1 MNKLVAALTVSA
13 IAAGSLATFAL
24 AQASAPTEAFTM
36 RVMPGDMGLLGPDQK
51 HHDSME
57 PASFVLHKG
66 VKVTL
71 TIINYDDSGH
81 TISAPDM
88 NLLAMVA
95 PGIKLVPG
103 ATSDTKG
110 EIDLPRPES
119 GVKPVVTTVTFTP
132 ATAGQFRWNCL
143 IPCDGDANAAW
154 AMSDGVG
161 GPGQL
166 GYMAGY
172 FTVL

>member
-1 MNKLVAALTVSA
+1 MKKLVAALTVSA
-13 IAAGSLATFAL
+13 IAAGSLASFAL
-24 AQASAPTEAFTM
+24 AQAAAPTEAFTM
-36 RVMPGDMGLLGPDQK
+36 RVMPGDMGLLGPDQR

-57 PASFVLHKG
+57 PANLVPHKG

-71 TIINYDDSGH
+71 TIINYDVSGH
-81 TISAPDM
+81 TISVPEM

-103 ATSDTKG
+103 AKSDTRD
-110 EIDLPRPES
+110 EIDLPGPES
-119 GVKPVVTTVTFTP
+119 EVKPVITTVSFTP
-132 ATAGQFRWNCL
+132 TTAGQFRWNCL
-143 IPCDGDANAAW
+143 IPCDGGANAAW

-161 GPGQL
+161 GPDQL